1 MVVPAAVT
9 TTQELRATGPLGYMP
24 LPRRREAL
32 QNYGSPRCGALLCR
46 LQRVRVLVPDA
57 HSTIMTN
64 APPVTSINKIVLCP
78 PPAEITD
85 VPTIIRIL
93 TQSAWSVT
101 RIISWTHGQ
110 ALKSVVHILHVSI
123 PRAARHRVRRV
134 RKHGTGAP
142 SLQPETAAGVKQ
154 KASCNSV

>member
-1 MVVPAAVT
+1 MVPAAVT
-9 TTQELRATGPLGYMP
+9 TTQELRGTDLLGYMP
-24 LPRRREAL
+24 LPRRPEAL

-57 HSTIMTN
+57 HSTRMTN
-64 APPVTSINKIVLCP
+64 APPVTSVNKTVSRP
-78 PPAEITD
+78 PPAEMSD
-85 VPTIIRIL
+85 VPAIIRSL

-154 KASCNSV
+154 KVSCNSV

>member
-1 MVVPAAVT
+1 MVPAAVT
-9 TTQELRATGPLGYMP
+9 TTQELRATDPLGDMP
-24 LPRRREAL
+24 LPRLPEAL
-32 QNYGSPRCGALLCR
+32 QNYDSPRCGALVCR
-46 LQRVRVLVPDA
+46 LQQVRVLVPDA
-57 HSTIMTN
+57 HSTRVTN
-64 APPVTSINKIVLCP
+64 APPVNSVNKIVSCP
-78 PPAEITD
+78 PPAETTD
-85 VPTIIRIL
+85 VPAIIRLL
-93 TQSAWSVT
+93 TQSAWSVK

-154 KASCNSV
+154 KVSCNSV